1 MTQPGRANSRNS
13 ATVQTPRYQRGSRT
27 STPSA
32 TAVAQPPS
40 AVASIQP
47 FRFSI
52 QAMYQAAACRAKTRA
67 A

>member
-1 MTQPGRANSRNS
+1 M
-13 ATVQTPRYQRGSRT
+13 QTPRYRKGSRT

-47 FRFSI
+47 FRFSVH
-52 QAMYQAAACRAKTRA
+52 AMYQAAAWRAKTMA